1 MSNIKTS
8 GIDNENRV
16 ERRRRAIDRRNEDV
30 AKGLSL
36 AKSAQRGDFKL
47 CRELDPLLKDFKRFK
62 DPKDRAKINAEYY
75 GLQKQYKDNHVLG
88 K

>member
-1 MSNIKTS
+1 MNIITR
-8 GIDNENRV
+8 GIDNENRIA
-16 ERRRRAIDRRNEDV
+16 RRRRTIDRRNEDV
-30 AKGLSL
+30 AKGLSR
-36 AKSAQRGDFKL
+36 AKEAQRGDFGL
-47 CRELDPLLKDFKRFK
+47 CRELDKSLQDYKRFK